1 MRPRKRGYITQ
12 AELAALAGVSRS
24 GIRRFL
30 EEKGLAGGSGRNQ
43 NIREDMA
50 KGLVREFR
58 DWKKKQGKRTE
69 LKKGWLSAN
78 FLAVRAGV
86 SASTMSRFLH
96 SAGYRGYMPV
106 PEDKADEVLAE
117 FGEWKRGRKATRER
131 PETLVRRSSRK
142 VRGKAA
148 AEKPCDWRVSIRG
161 CNGWLVVRT
170 GTRDEM
176 EPWADL
182 LLRNGIEAR
191 ASQNSA
197 GGQHE
202 SEESVEHQK

>member
-12 AELAALAGVSRS
+12 AELAALAGVSRG

-30 EEKGLAGGSGRNQ
+30 EERGLAGGSGKSQ

-96 SAGYRGYMPV
+96 FAGYRGYMPV
-106 PEDKADEVLAE
+106 PEDKADEVLAA
-117 FGEWKRGRKATRER
+117 FREWKRGHKATRER
-131 PETLVRRSSRK
+131 PVTLVRRNPRK
-142 VRGKAA
+142 ALGKA

-161 CNGWLVVRT
+161 CKGWLVVRT

-182 LLRNGIEAR
+182 LRRNGIEAR
-191 ASQNSA
+191 ASQNCA
-197 GGQHE
+197 GGRHE
-202 SEESVEHQK
+202 SEASC